1 VHVNVSKLRLV
12 RDAAGLSREKLA
24 RKVDLSTVQIWRIET
39 KRSKPSADTL
49 GAWAEACGVAVAE
62 LYESDTEAA

>member
-39 KRSKPSADTL
+39 KRSKPSAETL
-49 GAWAEACGVAVAE
+49 GRWADACGVTVGE
-62 LYESDTEAA
+62 LYDTEVAA